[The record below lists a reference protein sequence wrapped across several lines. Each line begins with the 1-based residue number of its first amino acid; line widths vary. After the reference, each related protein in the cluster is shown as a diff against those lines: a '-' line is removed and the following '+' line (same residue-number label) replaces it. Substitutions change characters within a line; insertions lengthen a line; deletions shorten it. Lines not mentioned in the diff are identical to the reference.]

1 MQKLG
6 NQYLVNLTINRSDD
20 VKLLI
25 DTGASITTLSR
36 AAFES
41 LNSFDEAE
49 KRDRRAFRTAGGVVM
64 GTVYSFPE
72 VSLGAY
78 LMKNIQI
85 AVLDFDTNREIDGL
99 LGMNVLEQFRF
110 QIDQENT
117 RLILSRE

>member
-1 MQKLG
+1 
-6 NQYLVNLTINRSDD
+6 
-20 VKLLI
+20 
-25 DTGASITTLSR
+25 
-36 AAFES
+36 
-41 LNSFDEAE
+41 
-49 KRDRRAFRTAGGVVM
+49 M

-99 LGMNVLEQFRF
+99 LGMNVLGQFRF